1 MNIGVMDPLW
11 FFFLA
16 LGIVVLIV
24 EAFAFIDAARRPA
37 DAYVAADKQT
47 KNLWLVLLGLAVV
60 LNIAFRQ
67 GVLSIF
73 VIVGLIV
80 ALIYLLDVRPAVRS
94 VQENGGSNQGP
105 YGPW

>member
-1 MNIGVMDPLW
+1 MTIMSPLW
-11 FFFLA
+11 WFFAA
-16 LGIVVLIV
+16 LGIIVLIV

-37 DAYVAADKQT
+37 QAYIAADKQT

-60 LNIAFRQ
+60 LNLAFGR

-73 VIVGLIV
+73 VIVGLIA
-80 ALIYLLDVRPAVRS
+80 ALVYLLDVRPAVRS
-94 VQENGGSNQGP
+94 VQGHGGSSQGP